1 MLEHK
6 LIYSKDRL
14 EDEILK
20 SSLLHGDFLLRSGQK
35 SDHYF
40 DKYLF
45 ESNPDLLYQICWRLR
60 MQISEDIDYLAALEM
75 GGIPIATVLSQMVQ
89 KPTIFVRKK
98 AKEYGIAKLAEGP
111 EIKGKRLLI
120 IEDVITSGGQV
131 IDSHQDLVER
141 GAIIDSAMCVI
152 LRDKKGKKSLAKKHI
167 KLYNLFDFSDLFGGP
182 DNAQYR
188 S

>member
-1 MLEHK
+1 MLKHR

-14 EDEILK
+14 EKEILK
-20 SSLLHGDFLLRSGQK
+20 FSLLHGDFLLRSGQK

-60 MQISEDIDYLAALEM
+60 DQVAENIDYLAALEM
-75 GGIPIATVLSQMVQ
+75 GGIPIATVLSQMVE

-98 AKEYGIAKLAEGP
+98 AKEYGTTKLAEGP

-131 IDSHQDLVER
+131 IDSHKDLVER

-152 LRDKKGKKSLAKKHI
+152 LRDEKGKKRLAKKHI
-167 KLYNLFDFSDLFGGP
+167 KLYNLFDFSDTVGRS
-182 DNAQYR
+182 DNAET
-188 S
+188 